1 LSQKGTPFEVAS
13 PIIVDIDEGKLIEI
27 EEYFAQKTLNDLMEE
42 DLQSAAQRQS
52 ALYAEERLT
61 QI

>member
-1 LSQKGTPFEVAS
+1 MAS
-13 PIIVDIDEGKLIEI
+13 AIIVGIDEGKLVEI